1 MNLISLILLFIGAYS
16 VSALEDIP
24 VVFADDTNYKDL
36 FSRADHSIIYFY
48 RDGCIYCKNFEKDF
62 YLINYVY
69 NNVSS
74 SSGLIQVLKVNGKEN
89 DRLRNA
95 FSVTEFP
102 TIAMWNQKTRS
113 VLRYTGWIDLDYIL
127 NFIEKELEIEPDFS
141 RIDTRVHYLHENS
154 TDFDFSQDTVVIFTM
169 PYLPDWLD
177 YMNPAH
183 FVHKLADDER
193 WKDINIAIF
202 DVSKGGYLPS
212 EKFKISNF
220 PSIIYFSKDKRLKT
234 YNTNSQN
241 YLKNSRLDK
250 NAVVEFLSNLDERTT
265 NASGTWFSN
274 LDALVSSAND
284 TEVYEGHKYKR
295 QGFHLRQD
303 TESSGYGSIES
314 DYYSLMDEV
323 TL

>member
-1 MNLISLILLFIGAYS
+1 MNLISLILLFIGAHS
-16 VSALEDIP
+16 VFALENNL
-24 VVFADDTNYKDL
+24 VVFADDTNYKGL

-62 YLINYVY
+62 YLINHVY

-74 SSGLIQVLKVNGKEN
+74 SSGLVQVLKVNGKEN
-89 DRLRNA
+89 SRLRSI
-95 FSVTEFP
+95 FSVTEYP
-102 TIAMWNQKTRS
+102 TIAMWSQETKS
-113 VLRYTGWIDLDYIL
+113 ILRYVGWIDLDHIL
-127 NFIEKELEIEPDFS
+127 SFIQKELKIEPDFS
-141 RIDTRVHYLHENS
+141 RIETKVHYLHENA
-154 TDFDFSQDTVVIFTM
+154 TDFESLQDTLVIFTM

-183 FVHKLADDER
+183 FIHELADDER
-193 WKDINIAIF
+193 WKGINFAIF

-241 YLKNSRLDK
+241 YLKNSKLDK
-250 NAVVEFLSNLDERTT
+250 NAVVEFLSNLEEIST
-265 NASGTWFSN
+265 NASGTWFSS
-274 LDALVSSAND
+274 LYALISTAND
-284 TEVYEGHKYKR
+284 TEIYESHKYKR

-303 TESSGYGSIES
+303 SESAGHSDMES
-314 DYYSLMDEV
+314 DYYSLIDEV